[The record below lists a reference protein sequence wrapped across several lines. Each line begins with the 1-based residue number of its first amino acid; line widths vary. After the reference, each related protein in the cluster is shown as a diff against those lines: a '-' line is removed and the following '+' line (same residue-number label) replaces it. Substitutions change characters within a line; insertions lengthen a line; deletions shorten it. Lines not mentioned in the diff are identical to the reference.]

1 MYCSNINYIYNTSVI
16 WLLFMK
22 YWYYWYNV
30 YINNICYIYVI
41 IWMNFLMLFKFVL
54 SNKLTRSIVC
64 HWVIDNIIIINVFI
78 SVYYN
83 NLYIL

>member
-1 MYCSNINYIYNTSVI
+1 MYCNVLNINYIYNTSVI
-16 WLLFMK
+16 YGYFLW
-22 YWYYWYNV
+22 NIDIID
-30 YINNICYIYVI
+30 INIYVI
-41 IWMNFLMLFKFVL
+41 IWMHFLMLFKFVL

>member
-1 MYCSNINYIYNTSVI
+1 MYCLNINYIYNTSVI
-16 WLLFMK
+16 YGYFLW
-22 YWYYWYNV
+22 NIDIID
-30 YINNICYIYVI
+30 INIYVI
-41 IWMNFLMLFKFVL
+41 IWMNFLMIFKFVL

-64 HWVIDNIIIINVFI
+64 HWVIDIIIIIHVFI

>member
-1 MYCSNINYIYNTSVI
+1 MYCLNINYIYNTSVI
-16 WLLFMK
+16 YGYFLW
-22 YWYYWYNV
+22 NIDIID
-30 YINNICYIYVI
+30 INIYVI
-41 IWMNFLMLFKFVL
+41 IWMNFLMIFKFVL

-64 HWVIDNIIIINVFI
+64 HWVIDIIIIINVFI